1 MTVLTSKRIATV
13 CLALW
18 IAVPAIG
25 SRADDADS
33 QSSPEDLLLEPLP
46 DVFTANRFKQQVDR
60 AASAVSVITSDEIEL
75 YGLKS
80 LADVFRYVPGVHVA
94 ATTAS
99 HFNVGM
105 RGFNK
110 DVSNKILVMVDGR
123 SVYYDFYGH
132 YWWYSLPVPVEEIRQ
147 IEIIR
152 GPGSSLY
159 GANAFDGVI
168 HILTKKP
175 GELSRGTGVVAYGN
189 RETRRAA
196 TIASYADQD
205 FGVKLSGEVF
215 RNQAWRDRDEDSAK
229 AEKFNLYAER
239 LFGLD
244 GLASLS
250 VGRSLLNNEF
260 ISEFLPGRLDNEIRI
275 DYAQGVLRKNGFTIQ
290 GFVTGI
296 DMENVPEAEIID
308 TRPNAESTTY
318 DLELNYHG
326 RHGEHELVGGASYRR
341 NVVTSGLFVDEKDR
355 LGSEHTQELF
365 GIYVQDSF
373 RLLDPVEIV
382 AGLRIDHHP
391 LTDFNTSP
399 RVALLYTPASGH
411 TLRLSYAHAFRN
423 PSFLESYGG
432 NGTLNGFQVD
442 ERLSGEPGLF
452 PELNEN
458 PKPEAITSWEIGYR
472 GQLGRRV
479 LFNAELFYNQIDDL
493 IEARDS
499 LADPTDRESDFT
511 RIRNFADGT
520 AYGAELDTTVAI
532 NHHWEALANGTYQRV
547 SFDDQANPAA
557 GYSPSGFIDDGAPRW
572 LGNLGFRYRSATGL
586 FATAML
592 HHTDGWS
599 WYPLWIRRMKIAS
612 PPGAGDL
619 DLSSLSEPV
628 KVDPYTVLNGDVG
641 WHGGNGL
648 TITLSILNLLGN
660 EHLEFGR
667 DNHLLGETFNGLIH
681 NPAPPSLPEG
691 QASEEIGRE
700 VVLQVK
706 YEF

>member
-1 MTVLTSKRIATV
+1 MTALARYRIVTV
-13 CLALW
+13 CVALW
-18 IAVPAIG
+18 TALLPIG
-25 SRADDADS
+25 SDADPADAR
-33 QSSPEDLLLEPLP
+33 SSPEDLLLDPLP
-46 DVFTANRFKQQVDR
+46 EVFTANRFKQQVDR

-75 YGLKS
+75 YGIKS

-99 HFNVGM
+99 HFSVGM

-132 YWWYSLPVPVEEIRQ
+132 YWWYSLPVPIEEIRQ

-205 FGVKLSGEVF
+205 FGIKLSGEVF

-229 AEKFNLYAER
+229 AEKFNLYVER
-239 LFGLD
+239 LLGTD
-244 GLASLS
+244 GLASLNL
-250 VGRSLLNNEF
+250 GRSLLNNEF

-275 DYAQGVLRKNGFTIQ
+275 DYVQGVLRKDGFTVQ

-296 DMENVPEAEIID
+296 DMENVPEAEIIS

-318 DLELNYHG
+318 DVEVNYHG
-326 RHGEHELVGGASYRR
+326 QHGEHELVGGASYRR
-341 NVVTSGLFVDEKDR
+341 NEVASGLFVDEKDD
-355 LGSEHTQELF
+355 LDSEHTQELF
-365 GIYVQDSF
+365 AVYVQDSF
-373 RLLDPVEIV
+373 RVLDPVEIV
-382 AGLRIDHHP
+382 AGLRVDHHP

-411 TLRLSYAHAFRN
+411 TLRLSYARAFRN

-432 NGTLNGFQVD
+432 NGTVNGFQVD
-442 ERLSGEPGLF
+442 ERLAGEAGLF
-452 PELNEN
+452 PELNED

-472 GQLGRRV
+472 GQLARRV
-479 LFNAELFYNQIDDL
+479 LVNAELFYNQIEDL

-499 LADPTDRESDFT
+499 LEDPTDRRSDFT

-532 NHHWEALANGTYQRV
+532 DNHWEVLANGTYQRV
-547 SFDDQANPAA
+547 SFDDNADPAE

-586 FATAML
+586 FATAIL

-599 WYPLWIRRMKIAS
+599 WYPLWIRRLEIAS
-612 PPGAGDL
+612 PVNGVDASP
-619 DLSSLSEPV
+619 LSEPV
-628 KVDPYTVLNGDVG
+628 KVDAYTVLNGNVG
-641 WHGGNGL
+641 WHAGNGL
-648 TITLSILNLLGN
+648 TITLAILNLLGN

-667 DNHLLGETFNGLIH
+667 DNHLLGETFNEFVH
-681 NPAPPSLPEG
+681 NPDPPSLPEG
-691 QASEEIGRE
+691 EASEEVGRE